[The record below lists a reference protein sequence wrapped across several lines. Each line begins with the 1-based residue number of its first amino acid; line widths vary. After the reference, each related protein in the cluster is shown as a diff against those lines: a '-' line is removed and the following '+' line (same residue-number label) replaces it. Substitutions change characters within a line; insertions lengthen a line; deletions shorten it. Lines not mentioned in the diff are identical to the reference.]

1 MAEMRDQV
9 DKIIK
14 RIHDLPT
21 LPLVYKR
28 VSDLL
33 RNPYTSASDIA
44 AVIAEDQVITTKLL
58 RLVNSAHYGFPE
70 KVETITRAVSLVGMQ
85 AVKDLVLA
93 TTVMDLFHDHQL
105 ENWTTAEF
113 WRHSLGVA
121 VTSSTLARTI
131 GMSSESEEY
140 FVAGLIHDIGK
151 VVWMEHFHVELY
163 EVLAEAHDKR
173 LTMLEAEQKQLN
185 FTHARAGRMLAK
197 RWGLPDRMVESIAWH
212 HEPRLAEKHPEFA
225 AVVHVADCVA
235 NAMRFGSS
243 GNGRV
248 PELKPEALEI
258 CRLGPHHV
266 PDLLEAVVPEYEDAL
281 LLLSFWDEEEKTSVQ
296 GELSRS

>member
-1 MAEMRDQV
+1 MRDQV
-9 DKIIK
+9 DKIVK

-33 RNPYTSASDIA
+33 RNPYTSASDVA
-44 AVIAEDQVITTKLL
+44 AVVSEDQVITTKLL

-70 KVETITRAVSLVGMQ
+70 KVETINRAVSLVGMQ

-113 WRHSLGVA
+113 WRHSLGVG
-121 VTSSTLARTI
+121 VTTSALAKTLGYGEEA
-131 GMSSESEEY
+131 EEY

-151 VVWMEHFHVELY
+151 IVWMEHFHVELY
-163 EVLAEAHDKR
+163 EVLALAHEKR
-173 LTMLEAEQKQLN
+173 ITMFEAEQKVMN

-197 RWGLPDRMVESIAWH
+197 RWGLPDRLVETIAWH
-212 HEPRLAEKHPEFA
+212 HDPRLAEKYPRYA
-225 AVVHVADCVA
+225 ATVHIADAVA
-235 NAMRFGSS
+235 NGMHLGSS
-243 GNGRV
+243 GNGCV
-248 PELKPEALEI
+248 PPLRPEAIEMTGIGPHHLPEALE
-258 CRLGPHHV
+258 
-266 PDLLEAVVPEYEDAL
+266 AVHAEYKDAL
-281 LLLSFWDEEEKTSVQ
+281 VMLSFWDEEEKSEVSDD
-296 GELSRS
+296 LANV

>member
-1 MAEMRDQV
+1 MRDQV

-33 RNPYTSASDIA
+33 RNPYTSASDV
-44 AVIAEDQVITTKLL
+44 AVVISEDQVITTKLL

-85 AVKDLVLA
+85 QVKDLVLA

-121 VTSSTLARTI
+121 VISSSLAKQL
-131 GMSSESEEY
+131 GMEAQAEEF

-151 VVWMEHFHVELY
+151 VVWMEHFHLELF
-163 EVLAEAHDKR
+163 EVLAVAHSQR
-173 LTMLEAEQKQLN
+173 LTMYEAEQQRLN

-197 RWGLPDRMVESIAWH
+197 RWGLPDRMVETIAWH
-212 HEPRLAEKHPEFA
+212 HEPRLAEKFPHYPA
-225 AVVHVADCVA
+225 MVHVADCIA

-248 PELKPEALEI
+248 PELRSDALEI
-258 CRLGPHHV
+258 CGLAAHHV
-266 PDLLEAVVPEYEDAL
+266 PELLECVTGEYEDAL
-281 LLLSFWDEEEKTSVQ
+281 LLLSFWDEDEKSEVKS
-296 GELSRS
+296 ELTNA